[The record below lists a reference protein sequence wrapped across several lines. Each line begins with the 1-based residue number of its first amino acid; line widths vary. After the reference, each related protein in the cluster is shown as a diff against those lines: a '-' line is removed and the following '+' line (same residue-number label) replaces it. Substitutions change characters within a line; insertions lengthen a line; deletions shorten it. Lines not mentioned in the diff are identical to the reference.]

1 MASLPASKRLCT
13 TSPAKSTIKR
23 PSLFLDTLPND
34 ILDLIL
40 ADTSPADL
48 QGLRATNPKLRDFID
63 SKHYLIRAI
72 RRAKLPSIVAI
83 CDRYPDAT
91 HYLPASLKPYN
102 MEDTLPYNLML
113 VGGQC
118 TVCGKYAGGPPLSS
132 NLRVRLCGEDG
143 CSRRMDEFTTSNWT
157 IDTPNNVQQS
167 AEHYAEIPYM
177 NDLPS
182 LTRQA
187 ILPSDE
193 QCAGHRSRYLLR
205 EFNTNFYAWGRNI
218 YDWSVFADAKNLHGS
233 LEPIHWALCEW
244 REWVSE
250 EGRSVQKENLR
261 ILGDVARGCA
271 TTLEKLLED
280 PLTQRILWAHAR
292 DRAPVYWTTFRYLL
306 KPNLDRRDEARVKRS
321 ATIPSTTLPKL
332 EARVSVKRRP
342 TPRNDRRALISSDKN
357 RTAGW
362 FTCARCQAK
371 FDSVLEVGDH
381 CDKVHSRKKVFS

>member
-1 MASLPASKRLCT
+1 MASLPASKRICT
-13 TSPAKSTIKR
+13 TSPAKCTVKR

-48 QGLRATNPKLRDFID
+48 QGLRAANPKLRDFID

-132 NLRVRLCGEDG
+132 NLRVRLCGEDE
-143 CSRRMDEFTTSNWT
+143 CSRRMCSDEFTTCNWT
-157 IDTPNNVQQS
+157 IDTPNYVQQG
-167 AEHYAEIPYM
+167 ADNYAEIPYM

-182 LTRQA
+182 LSRRA
-187 ILPSDE
+187 ILPSDD
-193 QCAGHRSRYLLR
+193 QCAGYRSRYILR
-205 EFNTNFYAWGRNI
+205 EFNTSFYAWGMDI
-218 YDWSVFADAKNLHGS
+218 YGWSVFSDAKNLHGS

-250 EGRSVQKENLR
+250 EGRSVQRENLR
-261 ILGDVARGCA
+261 ILGEVARECA
-271 TTLEKLLED
+271 TTLERLLKD

-292 DRAPVYWTTFRYLL
+292 DCAPVYWTTFRYLL
-306 KPNLDRRDEARVKRS
+306 DPRLDRRDEARVKKS
-321 ATIPSTTLPKL
+321 ATSLSPTLPKL
-332 EARVSVKRRP
+332 EVRVSVKRRP
-342 TPRNDRRALISSDKN
+342 APGNNRKALVSRS
-357 RTAGW
+357 RTLSW
-362 FTCARCQAK
+362 FTCAQCQAK
-371 FDSVLEVGDH
+371 FNSAAKVGNH
-381 CDKVHSRKKVFS
+381 CDKVHSGKKVPS